1 MTRSGHVT
9 PWLLAVLLLPAAA
22 GAEDRAR
29 TEPVSLRATRIEID
43 QRQGVTRYLGKVDL
57 RQGELRITA
66 ARAET
71 RSTGTSLSQVTAEGN
86 PLTFRDLPPG
96 QEAPVEGRA
105 QRLVYEA
112 EAQQAHLS
120 GEVEIRQNRDE
131 LRAGI
136 VNYDMVNGLVQAER
150 DETRRPYAMIAPH
163 RQADG
168 APVEQP

>member
-1 MTRSGHVT
+1 MTQSGYIAT
-9 PWLLAVLLLPAAA
+9 WLLVALLLPAAA
-22 GAEDRAR
+22 PAQDRTR
-29 TEPVSLRATRIEID
+29 TEPVSLRATRIELD

-57 RQGELRITA
+57 RQGELHITA

-71 RSTGTSLSQVTAEGN
+71 RSTGNTLSQVTAEGN

-96 QEAPVEGRA
+96 QAAPVEGRA

-112 EAQQAHLS
+112 EAQLARLS

-136 VNYDMVNGLVQAER
+136 VNYDMVNGVMQAER
-150 DETRRPYAMIAPH
+150 DETRRPYAMIVPRRQIDSAP
-163 RQADG
+163 A
-168 APVEQP
+168 EQP